1 MGAPGLR
8 MKLALPRNLKGL
20 RRSSVEGRGLVGDQ
34 RKGGMRW
41 GEEGEGWMKRAEGGL
56 ETETVLQKAASLA
69 NFCWGAELVAAEGP
83 LGSKDEELLVLKANF
98 SGTLAD
104 FVFPPR
110 VGLRR
115 SFFEGRGKTAAK
127 PLL

>member
-1 MGAPGLR
+1 
-8 MKLALPRNLKGL
+8 
-20 RRSSVEGRGLVGDQ
+20 
-34 RKGGMRW
+34 MRW
-41 GEEGEGWMKRAEGGL
+41 GEEGEGWMKMAEGGL

-69 NFCWGAELVAAEGP
+69 NFCWGAEQVAAEGP
-83 LGSKDEELLVLKANF
+83 LGSKGEELLVLKANF

-104 FVFPPR
+104 FVFR